1 MGREEAIKF
10 WKFFETMPK
19 NVQLNYMN
27 VRFGELAF
35 DISRDWE
42 EYKSEYELLEKF
54 KLKLENEESFNIPSM
69 CIDKDDLKSRF
80 EDRDDEAERYAK
92 IDLLTNDDM
101 QFMAN
106 QMTDMMMED
115 FWFALDEA
123 YNVLQQENK
132 QREE

>member
-1 MGREEAIKF
+1 
-10 WKFFETMPK
+10 
-19 NVQLNYMN
+19 
-27 VRFGELAF
+27 
-35 DISRDWE
+35 
-42 EYKSEYELLEKF
+42 
-54 KLKLENEESFNIPSM
+54 M